1 MLSGILDKLIGNFDF
16 IGNVLTA
23 DIVLTEAERSALSG
37 ACRALAPAN
46 WTDTFGSVI
55 TFGVAES
62 TALNLVFMADKG
74 FARLTAVSGLG
85 ARDSDINH
93 TKWAVGRADTA
104 TDVVEVIVALRI
116 EEVTPL
122 FAVLSTV
129 VNFTST
135 STIGIR
141 LVTVCSVVTEAALLW
156 AVLPA
161 DWTNA
166 REASLTFFIAKG
178 TVLLHTIGAIRERFS

>member
-1 MLSGILDKLIGNFDF
+1 M
-16 IGNVLTA
+16 
-23 DIVLTEAERSALSG
+23 
-37 ACRALAPAN
+37 
-46 WTDTFGSVI
+46 
-55 TFGVAES
+55 
-62 TALNLVFMADKG
+62 
-74 FARLTAVSGLG
+74 
-85 ARDSDINH
+85 
-93 TKWAVGRADTA
+93 
-104 TDVVEVIVALRI
+104 ALRI

-135 STIGIR
+135 STIGIG
-141 LVTVCSVVTEAALLW
+141 LVTVCTVVTEAALFG

-166 REASLTFFIAKG
+166 REASLTFFITEG